1 MTGIQ
6 TRRQQLSKK
15 QTSNQ
20 NVMDVKSPLARA
32 TVVKTAFVPRFT
44 YLDSISATMLSGVK
58 CADWMG
64 SYGCIH

>member
-1 MTGIQ
+1 
-6 TRRQQLSKK
+6 
-15 QTSNQ
+15 
-20 NVMDVKSPLARA
+20 MDVKSPLARA